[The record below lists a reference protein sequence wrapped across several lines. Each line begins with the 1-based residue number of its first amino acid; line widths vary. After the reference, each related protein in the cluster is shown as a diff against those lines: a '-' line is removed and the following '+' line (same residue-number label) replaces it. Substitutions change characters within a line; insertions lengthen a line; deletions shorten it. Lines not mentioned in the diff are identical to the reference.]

1 MARSLYDLTAEWDY
15 VFRALED
22 EEADADEIIKSCG
35 LIEEG
40 ITEKADNY
48 GMVIRM
54 LELEAGEA
62 KSEAA
67 RLQARA
73 RTAENRAYRLRQ
85 ALLETMKVTG
95 QSKMRTP
102 TFSFSVSPSPAQVR
116 VTDLEAAINSGYLRE
131 PKMDESILDKTA
143 MRRDLEAGL
152 TIPGVELV
160 RGESLRMR

>member
-35 LIEEG
+35 LIEEE

-48 GMVIRM
+48 GKVIRM

-116 VTDLEAAINSGYLRE
+116 VTDLDTALCSGYLKDIVPSE
-131 PKMDESILDKTA
+131 ALLDKAA